1 MSNTA
6 LNATLTGLKG
16 LVVGIANQHSI
27 AWGCAEAFKA
37 AGAELAVTYLNIKA
51 EPHVRPLAESVN
63 APLVLPMDVEND
75 AEVEAVFKTI
85 EAQWG
90 KLDFLLHSIAFA
102 PMQDLHGR
110 VVDSSREGFNRAM
123 DVSCHS
129 LIRLSRLAAPLMKN
143 GGAIITMSYEGA
155 NQIAPHYGI
164 MGLAKASLEAATR
177 ALAAELGSSQITVN
191 AISPGPIATRAASG
205 IQDFDMLMQDTID
218 HAPLHRLVTIEE
230 VGALAT
236 LLASPSGRA
245 ITGDVILID
254 AGRHIML

>member
-51 EPHVRPLAESVN
+51 EPHVRPLAESIN

>member
-37 AGAELAVTYLNIKA
+37 AGAELAVTYLNAKA